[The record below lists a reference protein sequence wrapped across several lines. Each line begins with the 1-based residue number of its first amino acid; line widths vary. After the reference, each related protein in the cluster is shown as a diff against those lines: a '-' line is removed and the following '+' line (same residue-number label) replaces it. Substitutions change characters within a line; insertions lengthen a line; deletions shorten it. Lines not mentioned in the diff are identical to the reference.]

1 MVMTYRVPIVEITEQ
16 FHRAHEALIESLGG
30 SQHIARTTLL
40 GRGEINH
47 WDLMEH
53 NWKLKYGIT
62 PRNGSESTAWK
73 YLDFPDERSYTLFL
87 LRWS

>member
-1 MVMTYRVPIVEITEQ
+1 MTYRVEINDCLDQ

-30 SQHIARTTLL
+30 SHHIVL
-40 GRGEINH
+40 GRGQGINH

-53 NWKLKYGIT
+53 NWKLKYFACPVGE
-62 PRNGSESTAWK
+62 NGRWK
-73 YLDFPDERSYTLFL
+73 YLDFESEQHYTMFI